1 MVPAHLLK
9 VILQPLLKDWAPESF
24 MAVLPS
30 NNTFLITTNL
40 LVLLPL
46 LPLFCSLRR
55 RVAAVLWLLGLFF
68 PSRICERD
76 ATIAHRVAIAC
87 PPALF
92 QLLLLWQQS
101 FLPRAEFGFAILC
114 AFTVALKPT
123 LSFLNADQFALYS
136 APHSLFFD
144 FLQCLNRVLILDAGG
159 AIIGEDVA

>member
-1 MVPAHLLK
+1 MASKGRGIPPTHLS
-9 VILQPLLKDWAPESF
+9 QNGYGP
-24 MAVLPS
+24 
-30 NNTFLITTNL
+30 T
-40 LVLLPL
+40 
-46 LPLFCSLRR
+46 
-55 RVAAVLWLLGLFF
+55 AAAL
-68 PSRICERD
+68 
-76 ATIAHRVAIAC
+76 AAI
-87 PPALF
+87 F
-92 QLLLLWQQS
+92 